1 METWESVVLGII
13 AIVLL
18 IWLFPGVKERM
29 LNSPKG
35 SASDWKGLAIPLL
48 VVVLFIVFLISLV

>member
-13 AIVLL
+13 AILL
-18 IWLFPGVKERM
+18 VIWMFPGVKERM

-35 SASDWKGLAIPLL
+35 SSDDWKALAFPLIL
-48 VVVLFIVFLISLV
+48 VVLFILFLISLV